1 MVKNIEEQKEIEL
14 IINYIANN
22 VTHLDIEVD
31 SIEEAI
37 IEVNRLKIEKGYDLF
52 RGQSGLWPVISGLN
66 RLDDE
71 NREQTLKKAFLI
83 KQYISEFEKVNE
95 QDKIIA
101 VLQHYELPTNFIDFT
116 TDPNVAAYFTTLISG
131 REPNEYACIICIDT
145 EEIKFFLDILYKEM
159 KEKHLDGEKKLP
171 NAEIIDICVD
181 NLLRQKAQK
190 GKFLFLPFIG
200 FEIRLPFKRIVFKN
214 SKDNVKKFNREDFY
228 PKEKSKLEEN
238 IDTMVKLMK
247 MFHII
252 DA

>member
-1 MVKNIEEQKEIEL
+1 M
-14 IINYIANN
+14 
-22 VTHLDIEVD
+22 
-31 SIEEAI
+31 
-37 IEVNRLKIEKGYDLF
+37 
-52 RGQSGLWPVISGLN
+52 
-66 RLDDE
+66 
-71 NREQTLKKAFLI
+71 
-83 KQYISEFEKVNE
+83 
-95 QDKIIA
+95 
-101 VLQHYELPTNFIDFT
+101 LQHYELPTNFIDFT

-145 EEIKFFLDILYKEM
+145 EEIKNFLDILYKEM
-159 KEKHLDGEKKLP
+159 KEKHLDGEKELS
-171 NAEIIDICVD
+171 NAEIIDICID